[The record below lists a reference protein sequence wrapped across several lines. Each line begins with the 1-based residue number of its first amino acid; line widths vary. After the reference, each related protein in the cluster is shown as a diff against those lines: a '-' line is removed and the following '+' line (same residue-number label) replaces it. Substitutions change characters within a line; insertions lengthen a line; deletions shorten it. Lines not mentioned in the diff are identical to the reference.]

1 MSARPALLIPRTA
14 SLMLQNVPAADAAQ
28 KPAYPKQSPLSR
40 QNQVLQKHDENLVSA
55 MNTLVVSK
63 VTAEHTASALP
74 DRFARALQRSNRIM
88 AEDLVRESGYML
100 PQSKNA
106 RKFLKGLAEAGNER
120 AEKLLKLIKSNE

>member
-1 MSARPALLIPRTA
+1 
-14 SLMLQNVPAADAAQ
+14 
-28 KPAYPKQSPLSR
+28 
-40 QNQVLQKHDENLVSA
+40 

-106 RKFLKGLAEAGNER
+106 RKFLKGVAEAGNER